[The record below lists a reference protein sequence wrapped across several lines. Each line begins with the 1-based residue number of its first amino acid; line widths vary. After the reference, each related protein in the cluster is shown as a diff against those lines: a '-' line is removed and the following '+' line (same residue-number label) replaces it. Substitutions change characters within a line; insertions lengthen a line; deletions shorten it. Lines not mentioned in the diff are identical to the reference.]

1 MLRIIFL
8 SLFLASCT
16 EFPTILPQERCF
28 TLLDTE
34 NVEIFKNEPYYKG
47 VCQCQMYEWNSGHI
61 GKIGSPTTR
70 PLLYCDKF
78 AGFSP
83 DSTGTIYLWQE
94 SIRLYL
100 NRQSKKAK

>member
-1 MLRIIFL
+1 MRLIIFL
-8 SLFLASCT
+8 SLFFVSCT
-16 EFPTILPQERCF
+16 DFPTILPQERCF

-34 NVEIFKNEPYYKG
+34 NVEIFKGEPYYKG
-47 VCQCQMYEWNSGHI
+47 VCQCQMYEWNSGRI
-61 GKIGSPTTR
+61 GKLGVPSTK

-94 SIRLYL
+94 NIRLWL
-100 NRQSKKAK
+100 QRNKKK